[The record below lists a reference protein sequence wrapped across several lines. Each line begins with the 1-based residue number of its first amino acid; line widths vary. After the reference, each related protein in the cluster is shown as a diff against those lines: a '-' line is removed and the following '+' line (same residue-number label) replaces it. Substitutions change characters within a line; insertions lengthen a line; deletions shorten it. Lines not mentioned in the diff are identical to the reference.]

1 MILSEDLVDSHQ
13 ETKQNGAGDSK
24 TPDFS
29 EEELN
34 FSGSTPDIS
43 FDHQSSRAQSS
54 LGADAE
60 ISYLQEKHLVKH
72 ILGEFSRS
80 FPNLTKITG
89 RNTTTPPP
97 EISRSADTSLQEID
111 EELSVL
117 PSVRDLKKK
126 FEAVSFRF
134 LVAYEKVK
142 YIMYTYQLVL
152 VKFLKGLSFSVS
164 HYNFLQ

>member
-1 MILSEDLVDSHQ
+1 MILSEDLVDSYQ
-13 ETKQNGAGDSK
+13 EIKQNGAGDSK

-43 FDHQSSRAQSS
+43 FDLQSSRAHSS
-54 LGADAE
+54 LEADAE

-80 FPNLTKITG
+80 FPNLTKISG
-89 RNTTTPPP
+89 RNTATPPP
-97 EISRSADTSLQEID
+97 EISRSADTSLQEIN

-117 PSVRDLKKK
+117 PSVQDLKKK
-126 FEAVSFRF
+126 FEAVSLRF
-134 LVAYEKVK
+134 SIALNN
-142 YIMYTYQLVL
+142 I
-152 VKFLKGLSFSVS
+152 SHRFS
-164 HYNFLQ
+164 